1 MFLCIIEGYTDAEF
15 DRRGAGE
22 IHFTIGTFT
31 FLSFV
36 LGVISLFF
44 TEVVGVLFGVASAV
58 FMMVGVSMIVTLL
71 IQAKIHKASHYVW
84 GWVIFLSLVHTF
96 FLIFPLALLAY
107 QSDYIYWFF
116 FIR

>member
-1 MFLCIIEGYTDAEF
+1 MFSSILEDYTDSDFERVGVAEVN
-15 DRRGAGE
+15 
-22 IHFTIGTFT
+22 FTIGICT
-31 FLSFV
+31 FLSFL

-84 GWVIFLSLVHTF
+84 GWVWFLSAVHTF
-96 FLIFPLALLAY
+96 FLVFPLALLAN

>member
-36 LGVISLFF
+36 LGVISLLF
-44 TEVVGVLFGVASAV
+44 TEVVGILFGIASAV
-58 FMMVGVSMIVTLL
+58 FVLIAVSMIFTLI
-71 IQAKIHKASHYVW
+71 IQAKIYKANHYVF

>member
-1 MFLCIIEGYTDAEF
+1 MFSSILEDYTDSDFE
-15 DRRGAGE
+15 RVGVTE
-22 IHFTIGTFT
+22 VNFTIGICT
-31 FLSFV
+31 FLSF
-36 LGVISLFF
+36 LIGVISLFF

-84 GWVIFLSLVHTF
+84 GWVWFLSAVHTF
-96 FLIFPLALLAY
+96 FLVFPLALLAH